1 MTAAL
6 ALLMLLAATAPAP
19 AHEAGARAEGWPGA
33 LAVALAALLILSS
46 WLRKR
51 ARLKLGEA
59 ALVALGLG
67 MLALA
72 LIGPLPALEDR
83 SLAAHMVAHELLMI
97 GAAPLLVLARAWH
110 LTLPALPF
118 GMRRGAAALL
128 RLVRPAAAA
137 LLRPLAATL
146 VSGAV
151 LWMWHLPRPFAAAL
165 EQPGLHALQHAS
177 FFLTALLFWA
187 AMLTPAHQR
196 REGAS
201 ALYLFATALHTG
213 ALGALMTFSA
223 ASWYPLQGEP
233 PLGLTPLEDQQL
245 AGLIMWIPGG
255 LVYAAAAL
263 LALGRMLSRPAA
275 PLPWQRIGA

>member
-1 MTAAL
+1 MTSGL
-6 ALLMLLAATAPAP
+6 ALLMLLAATAPAG
-19 AHEAGARAEGWPGA
+19 AHEGQEWAEAWPGA

-46 WLRKR
+46 WLRRR
-51 ARLKLGEA
+51 ARLRLGEA
-59 ALVALGLG
+59 ALVAVGLT

-83 SLAAHMVAHELLMI
+83 SLAAHMVAHELLMV
-97 GAAPLLVLARAWH
+97 GAAPLLVVARVWH

-118 GMRRGAAALL
+118 GLRRGAAALM
-128 RLVRPAAAA
+128 RWMRPALAA
-137 LLRPLAATL
+137 LARPLAATL
-146 VSGAV
+146 ISGAV
-151 LWMWHLPRPFAAAL
+151 LWLWHLPGPFAAAL

-187 AMLTPAHQR
+187 AMLAPAHQR
-196 REGAS
+196 REGVA

-223 ASWYPLQGEP
+223 ESWFPLQGEP